1 MSDGI
6 YDYVDDVK
14 KRLEEKD
21 KRIAEL
27 ESKLAESEK
36 SKEINIK
43 ERDKICLEM
52 ATDYNMQIL
61 ELKQQLE
68 RQDKRASKNFDA
80 YMRCSEKYT
89 KLKQQF
95 EEKELEA
102 IRWEE
107 HFNNA
112 KMDYQCLKEQL
123 AKKEN
128 ECNQLKFQVDV
139 KDGENAELERRIYE
153 LDGNGFCTGECWCC
167 EYFKMK
173 NDGYSVCTYKA
184 DQDKISFAV
193 DKLVGVQKYIDD
205 NAFGV
210 EQEFFGRQIKNFI
223 DKKIKELKKDNK
235 QHDKF

>member
-1 MSDGI
+1 MSDLSVIKFLLDASHSG
-6 YDYVDDVK
+6 
-14 KRLEEKD
+14 
-21 KRIAEL
+21 A
-27 ESKLAESEK
+27 ESKFKNQIK
-36 SKEINIK
+36 SLKEENEILKNHVSDLETKIK
-43 ERDKICLEM
+43 GHVDRER
-52 ATDYNMQIL
+52 
-61 ELKQQLE
+61 ELQQQLE

-128 ECNQLKFQVDV
+128 EWNQLKFQVDV
-139 KDGENAELERRIYE
+139 KDGENAELEKRIYE

-167 EYFKMK
+167 EYFKK
-173 NDGYSVCTYKA
+173 SNDGYSVCTYKA
-184 DQDKISFAV
+184 DQDKISFC
-193 DKLVGVQKYIDD
+193 
-205 NAFGV
+205 
-210 EQEFFGRQIKNFI
+210 I
-223 DKKIKELKKDNK
+223 DKMEQVKTAISLYNKEHCFLSTEIDTCNKLTEIINDQINKLKKDNE
-235 QHDKF
+235 